1 MTDAY
6 SAPVPPKKTSP
17 AVWITLGCAVVFFGF
32 IAFIAFLGVVVIGS
46 FRSSDPYQQ
55 AVRRAQSDPRVAAV
69 LGQPIE
75 IGWFIS
81 GSINTEND
89 QGTANLTIP
98 ISGPRGK
105 GKIYIEGVKKRGRW
119 TYSEMIVT
127 PEKGEEINLLEGD
140 ASPPE
145 SPDTASPVS

>member
-17 AVWITLGCAVVFFGF
+17 LIWIGLGCGILLFGIIGF
-32 IAFIAFLGVVVIGS
+32 IAFIGVVVVGS
-46 FRSSDPYQQ
+46 FKNADAYQQ
-55 AVRRAQSDPRVAAV
+55 AVRRAQSDPRVAAA

-81 GSINTEND
+81 GSINTQND
-89 QGTANLTIP
+89 EGNVNLTIP

-105 GKIYIEGVKKRGRW
+105 AKIYVEGVKKRGRW

-127 PEKGEEINLLEGD
+127 PEKGEEINLLEED

-145 SPDTASPVS
+145 SPDTSAPAS